1 MNSNQSSS
9 TQEKKKIIYKNN
21 HIYFVNKTTSQDE
34 EQKKKIKE
42 YITQLLS
49 YINRIFCNDNI
60 KELSYKIIISKG
72 GEQFQSAF
80 NSLLKE
86 KLIEIKKN
94 TLIAINSN
102 KELLNNI
109 IQLYSSIKDKVI
121 LIKKTLMYYENNF
134 LLKNNFPLIESE
146 YLFAFKE
153 IFILCNISK
162 IKNFMAATFTK
173 VRNNTFD
180 DNDIRLLHNIMG
192 ILNDMPES
200 SQLSLF

>member
-1 MNSNQSSS
+1 MNSNHSSS

-21 HIYFVNKTTSQDE
+21 HIYFVNKSTSQDE

-60 KELSYKIIISKG
+60 KELSYEKLYRLCYKIIISKG
-72 GEQFQSAF
+72 GAQFQSAF

-109 IQLYSSIKDKVI
+109 IQLYSSIRDKVI

-134 LLKNNFPLIESE
+134 LIKNNYPLIESE
-146 YLFAFKE
+146 YLSSFRE
-153 IFILCNISK
+153 ILKAIS
-162 IKNFMAATFTK
+162 I
-173 VRNNTFD
+173 
-180 DNDIRLLHNIMG
+180 
-192 ILNDMPES
+192 
-200 SQLSLF
+200 